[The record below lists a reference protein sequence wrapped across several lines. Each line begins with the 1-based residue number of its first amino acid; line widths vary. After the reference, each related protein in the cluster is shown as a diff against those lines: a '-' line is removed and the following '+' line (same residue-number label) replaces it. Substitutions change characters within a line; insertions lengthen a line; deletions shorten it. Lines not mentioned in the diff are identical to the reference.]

1 MEFHHL
7 RAFWRLGLALAGI
20 LLVIIAIGYT
30 QRMAEQV
37 RFFEKQKIDW
47 FKTAVEDYASR
58 EEDAYMLHGEII
70 TADMEVPLIL
80 VNARGVIESARNYG
94 PQRDTQRH
102 FLERRLQRIQSGGY
116 PPLELESG
124 QMIYYE
130 DSYLVARLRYMPVVL
145 FLLIGLLIFLG
156 YLGLQTSR
164 RAEENRIWV
173 GLARETAHQLGTPL
187 SAILAWIEY
196 LRSHA
201 ADHPQVMFAADEIG
215 RDTQKLSLIA
225 DRFSKIG
232 ATPELSPCNIY
243 DCLEQA
249 RAYMASRL
257 PKRVALHFPNPHSPP
272 VLAYL
277 NAHLF
282 EWVIENLLRNALD
295 AMEGQGDIYA
305 TVHQDGRWVHIE
317 VRDTGKGIPSRMH
330 KQIFRPGFTTKKRG
344 WGLGLSLAKR
354 IIESYHKGRI
364 SVKHSSP
371 GKGTTFAILLPRAS
385 EADV

>member
-7 RAFWRLGLALAGI
+7 RSYWRLGLALAGI
-20 LLVIIAIGYT
+20 LLVIVAIIYA
-30 QRMAEQV
+30 QRMADQV
-37 RFFEKQKIDW
+37 RDYEKQKIEW

-58 EEDAYMLHGEII
+58 EEDAYILHSEII

-80 VNARGVIESARNYG
+80 VNARGIIESARNYG
-94 PQRDTQRH
+94 SVRDTQYA
-102 FLERRLQRIQSGGY
+102 FLEQRLQRIKSGGY

-124 QMIYYE
+124 QMIYFE
-130 DSYLVARLRYMPVVL
+130 DSDLVARLRYMPIVL
-145 FLLIGLLIFLG
+145 LLLIGLLIFLG

-201 ADHPQVMFAADEIG
+201 GDQPEVMYAAAEIG
-215 RDTQKLSLIA
+215 RDTEKLTLIA

-232 ATPELSPCNIY
+232 ATPELIACNILN
-243 DCLEQA
+243 CLEQT
-249 RAYMASRL
+249 RIYMAARL
-257 PKRVALHFPNPHSPP
+257 PKRVQLHFPNPESPP
-272 VLAYL
+272 ILAYI

-295 AMEGQGDIYA
+295 AMEGEGEITA
-305 TVHQDGRWVHIE
+305 TVHQDNHWVHIE
-317 VRDTGKGIPSRMH
+317 IRDTGKGIPSGKLRT
-330 KQIFRPGFTTKKRG
+330 IFRPGYTTKKRG

-354 IIESYHKGRI
+354 IIETYHKGRI
-364 SVKHSSP
+364 YVKQSSP
-371 GKGTTFAILLPRAS
+371 GKGTTFAIQLPRVKG
-385 EADV
+385 EKR